1 MKKKPYDLVKLIII
15 IGDIEMRDDLEEEL
29 NQMKRYRLH
38 I

>member
-1 MKKKPYDLVKLIII
+1 MKKKPYDLVKLIIV
-15 IGDIEMRDDLEEEL
+15 IGDIDLRDDLEEEL

>member
-15 IGDIEMRDDLEEEL
+15 IGDVEMRDDLEEEL